1 MRIASSN
8 INLISER
15 KYVSRSEFRMEK
27 GMTSISNKSEGVA
40 DFRDVLFTNYN
51 AEGEFAVMSDTPEDK
66 KVSEIDELRRQIV
79 EKLLNI
85 MQILFGGSE
94 GKNSRTSEYMKE
106 LTSKMNAGSYQLMS
120 VTTSTYTRIEEEHTA
135 FEASGIAMT
144 EDGRELHFGINVS
157 MTSRFCESIGVT
169 HMQPAQLI
177 DPLVINVGSG
187 VTSISDQSFTFD
199 LDADGEE
206 DEIKKLGHGSG
217 FLAYDR
223 NGDGVINNGTEL
235 FGAKSGDGFAEL
247 SEFDKDNNNWIDEN
261 DEIYEKLRV
270 WCHDENGKE
279 TLMTLKEAD
288 VGAIYLG
295 KADTDFTSRGSDF
308 MINAQF
314 RSSGV
319 FLKEST
325 GEAGVV
331 HQIDMAKIS

>member
-1 MRIASSN
+1 
-8 INLISER
+8 
-15 KYVSRSEFRMEK
+15 MEK

-40 DFRDVLFTNYN
+40 DFKDVLFTNYN
-51 AEGEFAVMSDTPEDK
+51 ADGEFDVMSDTPVDK

-85 MQILFGGSE
+85 MQILFGGGE
-94 GKNSRTSEYMKE
+94 GKNNKMNEYMKE
-106 LTSKMNAGSYQLMS
+106 LTAKMNGDSYQLMS
-120 VTTSTYTRIEEEHTA
+120 VTTATYTHIEEEHTA
-135 FEASGIAMT
+135 FEAQGTAMT
-144 EDGRELHFGINVS
+144 ADGRELHFGINVS
-157 MTSRFCESIGVT
+157 MTSKFCESIGVT
-169 HMQPAQLI
+169 HMQPAELI

-187 VTSISDQSFTFD
+187 VTSVSDQSFVFD
-199 LDADGEE
+199 LDADGTE
-206 DEIKKLGHGSG
+206 DKIRRLDSGSG
-217 FLAYDR
+217 FLSYDR

-235 FGAKSGDGFAEL
+235 FGARTGDGFAEL
-247 SEFDKDNNNWIDEN
+247 AEFDKDNNDWIDEA

-270 WCHDENGKE
+270 WCHDENGNE

-295 KADTDFTSRGSDF
+295 KADTQFTSRGNDF

-319 FLKEST
+319 FLREST